1 MGDTEELIPEG
12 VAEKALSI
20 LQDKQA
26 LGKQMGGGEAGSRE
40 GGRLSSQRKL
50 KCSKAYTEKQNSKV
64 CLSETK
70 QLVCMNLCL
79 HICKEG
85 GKEFIQFYQ

>member
-26 LGKQMGGGEAGSRE
+26 LGKQMGGGEAGS
-40 GGRLSSQRKL
+40 
-50 KCSKAYTEKQNSKV
+50 
-64 CLSETK
+64 
-70 QLVCMNLCL
+70 
-79 HICKEG
+79 
-85 GKEFIQFYQ
+85 